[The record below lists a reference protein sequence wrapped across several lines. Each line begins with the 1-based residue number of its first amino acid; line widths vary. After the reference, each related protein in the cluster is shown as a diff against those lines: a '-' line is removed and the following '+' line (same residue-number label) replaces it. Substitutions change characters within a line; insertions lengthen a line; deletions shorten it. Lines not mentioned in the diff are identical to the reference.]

1 MDNQKPTV
9 VAESTSSI
17 RVDRRDYR
25 STLDAATQAVLKPF
39 ASLILKPPQTTYS
52 GSPRLTP
59 HKTAEKTCRIE
70 ETSVEDIWIYT
81 LLPLDSGG
89 EKRRTGIPH
98 KLYYFAGGGF
108 RGPANKE
115 HWALCS
121 EICSK
126 LPQYEINLVSYP
138 LVPESPASTT
148 IPHLENVYRNL
159 AQQSQEQNFRITFM
173 GDSAGGNVALVLGI
187 YAASEYLRGATDG
200 TQGSICP
207 VENIFAICPATDLRN
222 SNPEI
227 DAIDK
232 KDSLLSRKAI
242 EEVAEGWIGEW
253 SFSDPR
259 VSPVLADLELL
270 KRANIKV
277 DGIIAGYDV
286 LAPDAAVFRKKLDD
300 CGVDGD
306 WLEWEK
312 QMHCFPLMFPYH
324 VREGVDAKDWIIDI
338 LRSNIQDEK

>member
-1 MDNQKPTV
+1 MDNQRPTV
-9 VAESTSSI
+9 VTDSTSSI
-17 RVDRRDYR
+17 RVDHRDYR

-39 ASLILKPPQTTYS
+39 ASLILKPPQTTHS

-70 ETSVEDIWIYT
+70 ETSVEDMWIYT
-81 LLPLDSGG
+81 LLPLNSEG
-89 EKRRTGIPH
+89 EKRRSGVPH

-115 HWALCS
+115 HWALCA
-121 EICSK
+121 ELCSK

-148 IPHLENVYRNL
+148 IPLLENVYRNL
-159 AQQSQEQNFRITFM
+159 ALQSKEQNFRITFM

-187 YAASEYLRGATDG
+187 YAASEFVRGATDS
-200 TQGSICP
+200 TQGSVCP

-222 SNPEI
+222 NNPDI

-253 SFSDPR
+253 SLSDAR

-286 LAPDAAVFRKKLDD
+286 LAPDAVVFREKLDN

-324 VREGVDAKDWIIDI
+324 VREGVDAKDWIIGI
-338 LRSNIQDEK
+338 LRSNIKDEK

>member
-1 MDNQKPTV
+1 MNNQRPTV
-9 VAESTSSI
+9 ATEPTPSI
-17 RVDRRDYR
+17 RVDHRDYR
-25 STLDAATQAVLKPF
+25 STLEAATQALLKPF

-59 HKTAEKTCRIE
+59 HKTAQKTCRVE
-70 ETSVEDIWIYT
+70 EKSVEEMWIYT
-81 LLPLDSGG
+81 FSPLDARG
-89 EKRRTGIPH
+89 ERAVPH

-115 HWALCS
+115 HWALCA
-121 EICSK
+121 ELCLK
-126 LPQYEINLVSYP
+126 LPQHEINLVSYP

-148 IPHLENVYRNL
+148 VPHLENVYRTI
-159 AQQSQEQNFRITFM
+159 ARQSKEQNFRITFM

-187 YAASEYLRGATDG
+187 YAASEYLRGATEGDP
-200 TQGSICP
+200 GSICP
-207 VENIFAICPATDLRN
+207 VENIFAICPATDMRN
-222 SNPEI
+222 NNPEI
-227 DAIDK
+227 DDIDK
-232 KDSLLSRKAI
+232 RDSLLSRKVI

-253 SFSDPR
+253 SLSDPR
-259 VSPVLADLELL
+259 VSPVLADLKLL

-300 CGVDGD
+300 CGVEGD

-312 QMHCFPLMFPYH
+312 QMHCFPLMFSYH
-324 VREGVDAKDWIIDI
+324 VREGVDAKDWIVDI
-338 LRSNIQDEK
+338 LRSNVQQNE